1 MDFDDHDDGDEEM
14 APMPVSSSY
23 ETPPPQQPS
32 VFGGGGGLAPPNK
45 PPGEPVV
52 LPRASKAPGGGGGGG
67 RYRECLKNHAVGIG
81 GHAVD
86 GCGEFMAAGQEG
98 TLDALRCAA
107 CNCHR
112 NFHRKESPTAAA
124 GEGSP
129 ISAGALVAYGATPHH
144 QFSPYYRTPAGY
156 FHHPHQ
162 PPLHM
167 AAAAAAAHAPRPLA
181 LPSTSHSGRDD
192 GDDMSPGFGVGP
204 MSAMGPLMSGGMSL
218 GGGGGPSGSGGS
230 GSGKKR
236 FRTKFTQEQKDRMLA
251 FAERVGWRIQKH
263 DEAAVQQFCDEVGV
277 KRHVLK
283 VWMHNNKHTL
293 GKKP

>member
-86 GCGEFMAAGQEG
+86 GCGEFMAAGEEG

-144 QFSPYYRTPAGY
+144 QFSPYYDTT
-156 FHHPHQ
+156 
-162 PPLHM
+162 
-167 AAAAAAAHAPRPLA
+167 APRPGTSTTPTSRRSTWRPRRRRGCTRQGRWRCRPPPTAGATTATTCPPGLA
-181 LPSTSHSGRDD
+181 SGPCR
-192 GDDMSPGFGVGP
+192 SW
-204 MSAMGPLMSGGMSL
+204 A
-218 GGGGGPSGSGGS
+218 
-230 GSGKKR
+230 R
-236 FRTKFTQEQKDRMLA
+236 
-251 FAERVGWRIQKH
+251 
-263 DEAAVQQFCDEVGV
+263 
-277 KRHVLK
+277 
-283 VWMHNNKHTL
+283 
-293 GKKP
+293 